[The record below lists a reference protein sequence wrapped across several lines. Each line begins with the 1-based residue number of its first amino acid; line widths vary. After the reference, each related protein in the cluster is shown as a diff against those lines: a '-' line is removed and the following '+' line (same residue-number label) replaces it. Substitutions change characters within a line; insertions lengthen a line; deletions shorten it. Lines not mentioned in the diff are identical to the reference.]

1 MTKVECYVSF
11 MESVAADPRHGYSQ
25 ANRWGPD
32 YDCSSLTIA
41 ALEQAGIP
49 AKSNG
54 ATYTGNMYAVLTKI
68 GFKDV
73 AKKITLSSGKGLVR
87 GDILLN
93 HVHHVAVYV
102 GSGKIVHARGQSYG
116 SSRTGDQGQEI
127 AVTNY
132 YNYPWNA
139 VLRYKDSV
147 SAAPKNNNTVTQTK
161 RIGVV
166 GTCSVQLPCLTT
178 GAICAEVGILQA
190 LLNAQG
196 YRGKDGKILDVD
208 NELGPNTA
216 YAIEQLQRKYKFPDG
231 TYWGTVAQRTWETIL
246 QGS

>member
-1 MTKVECYVSF
+1 MTKIESYVSF
-11 MESVAADPRHGYSQ
+11 MEAIAADPSHGYSQ

-32 YDCSSLTIA
+32 YDCSSLTIT

-49 AKSNG
+49 AKTKG
-54 ATYTGNMYAVLTKI
+54 ATYTGNMYAVLKKI
-68 GFKDV
+68 GFSDV
-73 AKKITLSSGKGLVR
+73 KKKITLSNGKGLVR

-102 GSGKIVHARGQSYG
+102 GNGKIVHARGQSFG

-127 AVTNY
+127 AITAY

-139 VLRYKDSV
+139 VLRYTDT
-147 SAAPKNNNTVTQTK
+147 SAPESNASSIQTAK

-166 GTCSVQLPCLTT
+166 GTCSVQLPCLTI

-196 YRGKDGKILDVD
+196 YKGKDGKILDVD

-216 YAIEQLQRKYKFPDG
+216 YAIEQLQRKNKFPDG

-246 QGS
+246 QG